1 MVTRILASWYLTK
14 QDSGYPAISVTAK
27 GGGSGR
33 NVQTANHT
41 ATARAV
47 ARDGI
52 VLLKNSGNLLPLQ
65 KPKSIAIIGS
75 GAVANPQGINS
86 CIDFGCDTGTL
97 VQGWGSGSV
106 TLPVSF
112 LFFCPCASHSHLTEV
127 SLCPSRRNNHPRQNR
142 WHNRN
147 HFGH

>member
-1 MVTRILASWYLTK
+1 MVKRILASWYLTK
-14 QDSGYPAISVTAK
+14 QDTGYPSIGVTAK

-52 VLLKNSGNLLPLQ
+52 VLLKNAGNLLPLQ

-75 GAVANPQGINS
+75 GAVANPKGINS
-86 CIDFGCDTGTL
+86 CVDFGCNTGTL
-97 VQGWGSGSV
+97 VQGWGSGTV
-106 TLPVSF
+106 TLPVRLS
-112 LFFCPCASHSHLTEV
+112 LFHSAVKGE
-127 SLCPSRRNNHPRQNR
+127 
-142 WHNRN
+142 
-147 HFGH
+147 

>member
-1 MVTRILASWYLTK
+1 M
-14 QDSGYPAISVTAK
+14 QG
-27 GGGSGR
+27 
-33 NVQTANHT
+33 NHS

-52 VLLKNSGNLLPLQ
+52 VLLKNAGGLLPLQ

-75 GAVANPQGINS
+75 GAVANPKGINS

-106 TLPVSF
+106 TLPVSCKLGIKF
-112 LFFCPCASHSHLTEV
+112 GALPVCFAG
-127 SLCPSRRNNHPRQNR
+127 RRFMN
-142 WHNRN
+142 
-147 HFGH
+147 